1 MRLIW
6 EKRELDDFAS
16 RMRNTVKFET
26 YVKKACQEL
35 ACQLRAALLQY
46 TPVVTGEL
54 ISGWGGHN
62 LSFQAVRTGEGFKVE
77 LINRVP
83 YALYVNDGH
92 YSHNQFGGP
101 YVVSDANRKIK
112 TVYPGGKS
120 GATFV
125 YGHFFVEKSVV
136 TTEKKVEDIVYPWID
151 KWFRWCCGG

>member
-16 RMRNTVKFET
+16 RMQNTVKFET

-35 ACQLRAALLQY
+35 ARQLRAALLQY

-54 ISGWGGHN
+54 ISGWGGNN

-92 YSHNQFGGP
+92 YSFNQFGGP
-101 YVVSDANRKIK
+101 YIVNHR
-112 TVYPGGKS
+112 TVKYTQGNNHV
-120 GATFV
+120 TFV

-136 TTEKKVEDIVYPWID
+136 ATEKKVEDIVYPWID